1 MTNTLVITGDT
12 FGSREELKAMG
23 GRWVP
28 HLKAWLVPEDQRY
41 AVASLQATIGF
52 SVSLV
57 SFPGRTSRL
66 ENKLDVVA

>member
-12 FGSREELKAMG
+12 FSSRQELKAMG

-28 HLKAWLVPEDQRY
+28 HLKAWLLPEDQRY
-41 AVASLQATIGF
+41 AVAQLQAIIGF
-52 SVSLV
+52 SVSLA
-57 SFPGRTSRL
+57 SIPGRPSRL